1 MDKIIKS
8 TGEVNDVSPANN
20 KHYTLEE
27 MQSIVGGYI
36 ESVYINSKNYLVLN
50 EEGMYQ
56 CPINEKASNYF
67 KRDLYGDVLICNIK
81 HIK

>member
-8 TGEVNDVSPANN
+8 TGEEKIITPKNN

-36 ESVYINSKNYLVLN
+36 ELLSITATSYLVLN
-50 EEGMYQ
+50 EEGRYQ
-56 CPINEKASNYF
+56 CPINYKASKLF
-67 KRDLYGDVLICNIK
+67 KRDLYGDVLICKSK